1 MRNYPGPDRTATS
14 CCLIKRKGSRG
25 VLTTR
30 VLLNSPKLWEATSIA
45 NSTGYPSQLRTQSA
59 AVATGLQ
66 PTAQRDQIVLRTH
79 RPECGGL
86 PVRLAISVRTGLDDD
101 DVPAGC
107 RWLSCQVRHK
117 IGPSGQLRG
126 HQRPVRAAAEVTP
139 PQGIP
144 VQGPPTTA
152 YRGRSGALRLP
163 ATWRISRRVPPG
175 SGYAICGSISLAGRC
190 SAPRANVVIFGTG
203 TAGDGIADQFRIISS
218 GDNDHPARRCVPVAE
233 RALREYRSGHRD

>member
-1 MRNYPGPDRTATS
+1 MRNYPGPDRTVTS

-86 PVRLAISVRTGLDDD
+86 PVRLAISARTGLDDD
-101 DVPAGC
+101 DPP
-107 RWLSCQVRHK
+107 
-117 IGPSGQLRG
+117 IGRNRAFR
-126 HQRPVRAAAEVTP
+126 RP
-139 PQGIP
+139 
-144 VQGPPTTA
+144 
-152 YRGRSGALRLP
+152 
-163 ATWRISRRVPPG
+163 
-175 SGYAICGSISLAGRC
+175 
-190 SAPRANVVIFGTG
+190 
-203 TAGDGIADQFRIISS
+203 
-218 GDNDHPARRCVPVAE
+218 
-233 RALREYRSGHRD
+233 